1 MYLTPCTP
9 GLTIEPD
16 SVVYAVSGVPLTL
29 TCNYNSA
36 HASSI
41 DVQWDK
47 GTWIFSV
54 FPFYSH
60 QKFVLSAW
68 LIICKSC

>member
-47 GTWIFSV
+47 GM
-54 FPFYSH
+54 
-60 QKFVLSAW
+60 
-68 LIICKSC
+68 